1 MSTMLE
7 VKDLSYSY
15 GMINAVKH
23 ISLHVD
29 EGEIVAVIG
38 SNGAGKTTT
47 LRAISGL
54 LGTPESGEVTFCGK
68 NISHIAA
75 HKVASMGISQCLE
88 GRVVFPQLTVYENL
102 QMGAYSRKD
111 GKAEIQKT
119 IEYCFTLFP
128 RLKEREFQLAGTL
141 SGGEQQMVAVARAL
155 MSKPKLL
162 LMDEPSMGLAPLVI
176 QDIFSIIKKI
186 NEDGVTVVLV
196 EQNSNAALKICDR
209 AYVLEVGEITMEGTA
224 RDLLDSDEI
233 RKRYLGVSDE
243 E

>member
-1 MSTMLE
+1 MSTMLD

-15 GMINAVKH
+15 GMINAVKQ

-54 LGTPESGEVTFCGK
+54 LGKPESGEVTFCGTSIF
-68 NISHIAA
+68 NIAP
-75 HKVASMGISQCLE
+75 HKVAAMGISQCLE
-88 GRVVFPQLTVYENL
+88 GRIVFPQLTVYENL
-102 QMGAYSRKD
+102 MMGAYSRKD

-119 IEYCFTLFP
+119 IQYCFELFP

-162 LMDEPSMGLAPLVI
+162 LMDEPSMGLAPLVL
-176 QDIFSIIKKI
+176 KKLTP
-186 NEDGVTVVLV
+186 TV
-196 EQNSNAALKICDR
+196 
-209 AYVLEVGEITMEGTA
+209 
-224 RDLLDSDEI
+224 
-233 RKRYLGVSDE
+233 
-243 E
+243 